1 MPNPDDNP
9 VYYIVS
15 KIPVGRVMTYGQIAS
30 LLPGQ
35 TARMVA
41 RALKNTPPDTKLAW
55 HRVVSAGLKIAD
67 FPGWQEQKK
76 RLLDEGVTFKNSRYI
91 AHDCHWKPS

>member
-1 MPNPDDNP
+1 MPNQDDNP

-15 KIPVGRVMTYGQIAS
+15 QIPAGRVMTYGQIAS

-41 RALKNTPPDTKLAW
+41 RALKNTPADTKLAW

-76 RLLDEGVTFKNSRYI
+76 RLLDEGVTFRHSRYI